1 MSFLSKLLFKNKT
14 QEIPAAGSDSILI
27 KGEELK
33 RSVNEVFG
41 RSLFVRLV
49 DSGSCNACE
58 NELAAL
64 SNPYYDLERFG
75 IKFVASP
82 KHADVLII
90 TGCVTRNMLNPMLKT
105 YENIPSPKFVITA
118 GDCPE
123 TGGPFKD
130 SYSVCGPV
138 SKYLNIA
145 VHIKGCPPEPETI
158 ISGFLKF
165 MDILKASYRNTEN
178 TSIKMPNKII
188 NVP

>member
-14 QEIPAAGSDSILI
+14 QEIAAAGSDSILI

-33 RSVNEVFG
+33 RSVNGVFG

-123 TGGPFKD
+123 TGGHFKD
-130 SYSVCGPV
+130 SYAVCGPV
-138 SKYLNIA
+138 SKYLKVA
-145 VHIKGCPPEPETI
+145 MHIKGCPPEPEAV
-158 ISGFLKF
+158 ISAFLKF
-165 MDILKASYRNTEN
+165 MDILKNPYY
-178 TSIKMPNKII
+178 
-188 NVP
+188 

>member
-1 MSFLSKLLFKNKT
+1 MFFKKLLFKNKT
-14 QEIPAAGSDSILI
+14 QNIAPESENGSVLI
-27 KGEELK
+27 KGDELK
-33 RSVNEVFG
+33 RTVDEIFG

-58 NELAAL
+58 TELSAL

-82 KHADVLII
+82 KHADVLIV
-90 TGCVTRNMLNPMLKT
+90 TGCVTRNMLNPLLKT

-118 GDCPE
+118 GDCAE

-138 SKYLNIA
+138 SKYLNAA
-145 VHIKGCPPEPETI
+145 VHVKGCPPEPEAV
-158 ISGFLKF
+158 ISAFLKF
-165 MDILKASYRNTEN
+165 MDILKSGKN
-178 TSIKMPNKII
+178 S
-188 NVP
+188 

>member
-1 MSFLSKLLFKNKT
+1 MSFLSKILFKYKT
-14 QEIPAAGSDSILI
+14 EEIKAAEPEGGGVSITAAGS
-27 KGEELK
+27 GLK
-33 RSVNEVFG
+33 KAVDEIFG

-64 SNPYYDLERFG
+64 SNPYYDMERFG

-82 KHADVLII
+82 KHADVLIV
-90 TGCVTRNMLNPMLKT
+90 TGCLTRNMLNPLLNA
-105 YENIPSPKFVITA
+105 YENVPEPKFLVTV

-138 SKYLNIA
+138 SKHLR
-145 VHIKGCPPEPETI
+145 VSMHIKGCPPEPEAVI
-158 ISGFLKF
+158 KGFLTL
-165 MDILKASYRNTEN
+165 MN
-178 TSIKMPNKII
+178 SIRG
-188 NVP
+188 

>member
-14 QEIPAAGSDSILI
+14 QEIAAAGSGSILI
-27 KGEELK
+27 KGEKLK

-58 NELAAL
+58 TELSAL

-82 KHADVLII
+82 KHADVLIV
-90 TGCVTRNMLNPMLKT
+90 TGCVTRNMLNPLLKT

-118 GDCPE
+118 GDCAE

-138 SKYLNIA
+138 SKYLNAA
-145 VHIKGCPPEPETI
+145 VHVKGCPPEPEAI
-158 ISGFLKF
+158 ISAFLKF
-165 MDILKASYRNTEN
+165 MDILKSGKN
-178 TSIKMPNKII
+178 S
-188 NVP
+188 

>member
-1 MSFLSKLLFKNKT
+1 MGFLSKLLFKSKA
-14 QEIPAAGSDSILI
+14 QDIVDDKSDSVLI
-27 KGEELK
+27 KGDELK
-33 RSVNEVFG
+33 RSVDEVFG

-82 KHADVLII
+82 KHADVLMI
-90 TGCVTRNMLNPMLKT
+90 TGSATRNMLNPLLKT
-105 YENIPSPKFVITA
+105 YENIPSPKFVITV

-130 SYSVCGPV
+130 SYSVCGPA
-138 SKYLNIA
+138 SKYLTVA
-145 VHIKGCPPEPETI
+145 MHIKGCPPEPEAI

-165 MDILKASYRNTEN
+165 MDMIKISHKASFG
-178 TSIKMPNKII
+178 S
-188 NVP
+188 

>member
-14 QEIPAAGSDSILI
+14 QEISAAGSDSILI

-138 SKYLNIA
+138 SKYLNVA
-145 VHIKGCPPEPETI
+145 VHINGCPPEPETV

-165 MDILKASYRNTEN
+165 MDILKAS
-178 TSIKMPNKII
+178 
-188 NVP
+188 

>member
-14 QEIPAAGSDSILI
+14 QDINKNNTDSVIAAG
-27 KGEELK
+27 GEL
-33 RSVNEVFG
+33 RHAVDRIFG

-58 NELAAL
+58 NELSAL

-82 KHADVLII
+82 KHADVLLV
-90 TGCVTRNMLNPMLKT
+90 TGCLTRNMLNPLLKT
-105 YENIPSPKFVITA
+105 YENIPEPKFVITA

-123 TGGPFKD
+123 TGGPFKS

-138 SKYLNIA
+138 SRHLNVA
-145 VHIKGCPPEPETI
+145 MHIKGCPPEPEAVI
-158 ISGFLKF
+158 AGFLKF
-165 MDILKASYRNTEN
+165 MDIWKSR
-178 TSIKMPNKII
+178 I
-188 NVP
+188 N